1 MTSPRTTLTGGQY
14 APLLQIGTIMHV
26 ARFLTSVLIAVL
38 LIGTTGCASRHPY
51 VPSLNRQFEPIPEF
65 SSTNTVA
72 ILSAQ
77 TSTAEVEYGKQNY
90 KLWVAN
96 LRDWTN
102 AAVAMTEREL
112 KKRGLQVSKDSE
124 RKIHLSIVGVRRVNT
139 SATGTET
146 QTLMRVETGAG
157 YTKEYIGKATTYFLS
172 DQERQTD
179 YSFMNAVEQLLS
191 DQEIVGYLKK

>member
-1 MTSPRTTLTGGQY
+1 MS
-14 APLLQIGTIMHV
+14 V
-26 ARFLTSVLIAVL
+26 ARLLTLIWVAAL
-38 LIGTTGCASRHPY
+38 SIAATGCASRHPY
-51 VPSLNRQFEPIPEF
+51 VPSLDRQFEPIPEF

-72 ILSAQ
+72 IFSAQ
-77 TSTAEVEYGKQNY
+77 ASTVEVEYGKQNY

-96 LRDWTN
+96 LRDWTD

-112 KKRGLQVSKDSE
+112 KKRGLQVSKTSE
-124 RKIHLSIVGVRRVNT
+124 RKISLSVITVRRVNIGMT
-139 SATGTET
+139 STET

-157 YTKEYIGKATTYFLS
+157 YKAEYTGKAATYFLS

-191 DQEIVGYLKK
+191 DQEIVSYLKK